1 MERLDK
7 VLSNL
12 GYGTRKELKKI
23 CRSGLVEV
31 NGEIAKDSGMQVDP
45 EKDKIIINGEE
56 IFYRKF
62 IYLMMNKPEG
72 VVSATYDNRDETVVD
87 LLEIDHQVFEP
98 FPVGRLDKDTVGL
111 LLLTNDG
118 DLNHRL
124 ISPKWKVDKVY
135 FAKINQKVTEEDIE
149 KFKHGITL
157 DDGYRCK
164 EAILEIQKASEEG
177 SEIVLTIQEGKFHQV
192 KRMFEAVGKK
202 VTYLKRIEFG
212 TLPLDEDLE
221 EGEYRELTEEEIAIL
236 KGF

>member
-1 MERLDK
+1 MDRIDK
-7 VLSNL
+7 ILSNL
-12 GYGTRKELKKI
+12 GYGTRKDLKKI
-23 CRSGLVEV
+23 VKNGMVQV
-31 NGEIAKDSGMQVDP
+31 NGITIKDSAMKVDP
-45 EKDKIIINGEE
+45 EKDKIVINGEE
-56 IFYRKF
+56 IFYREF
-62 IYLMMNKPEG
+62 IYLMMNKPAG
-72 VVSATYDNRDETVVD
+72 VISATFDNKDETVID
-87 LLEIDHQVFEP
+87 LLEVEHQVFEP

>member
-1 MERLDK
+1 M
-7 VLSNL
+7 
-12 GYGTRKELKKI
+12 I
-23 CRSGLVEV
+23 
-31 NGEIAKDSGMQVDP
+31 
-45 EKDKIIINGEE
+45 
-56 IFYRKF
+56 
-62 IYLMMNKPEG
+62 
-72 VVSATYDNRDETVVD
+72 
-87 LLEIDHQVFEP
+87 
-98 FPVGRLDKDTVGL
+98 
-111 LLLTNDG
+111 
-118 DLNHRL
+118 
-124 ISPKWKVDKVY
+124 
-135 FAKINQKVTEEDIE
+135 FAKIDQKVTEEDIE

>member
-1 MERLDK
+1 MERIDK
-7 VLSNL
+7 ILSNL
-12 GYGTRKELKKI
+12 GYGTRKDLKKI
-23 CRSGLVEV
+23 VKNGMVQV
-31 NGEIAKDSGMQVDP
+31 NGITIKDSAMKVDP
-45 EKDKIIINGEE
+45 EKDKIVINGEE
-56 IFYRKF
+56 ILYREF
-62 IYLMMNKPEG
+62 IYLMMNKPAG
-72 VVSATYDNRDETVVD
+72 VISATFDNKDETVID
-87 LLEIDHQVFEP
+87 LLEVEHQVFEP

-135 FAKINQKVTEEDIE
+135 FAKIDQKVTEEDIE

-221 EGEYRELTEEEIAIL
+221 EGEYRELTEEEITIL

>member
-1 MERLDK
+1 MERIDK
-7 VLSNL
+7 ILSNL
-12 GYGTRKELKKI
+12 GYGTRKDLKKI
-23 CRSGLVEV
+23 VKNGMVQV
-31 NGEIAKDSGMQVDP
+31 NGITIKDSAMKVDP
-45 EKDKIIINGEE
+45 EKDKIVINGEE
-56 IFYRKF
+56 ILYREF
-62 IYLMMNKPEG
+62 IYLMMNKPAG
-72 VVSATYDNRDETVVD
+72 VISATFDNKDETVID
-87 LLEIDHQVFEP
+87 LLEVEHQVFEP

-135 FAKINQKVTEEDIE
+135 FAKIDQKVTQEDIE

-221 EGEYRELTEEEIAIL
+221 EGEYRELTEGEIAIL

>member
-1 MERLDK
+1 MERIDK
-7 VLSNL
+7 ILSNL
-12 GYGTRKELKKI
+12 GYGTRKDLKKI
-23 CRSGLVEV
+23 VKNGMVQV
-31 NGEIAKDSGMQVDP
+31 NGITIKDSAMKVDP
-45 EKDKIIINGEE
+45 EKDKIVINGEE
-56 IFYRKF
+56 IFYREF
-62 IYLMMNKPEG
+62 IYLMMNKPAG
-72 VVSATYDNRDETVVD
+72 VISATFDNKDETVLD
-87 LLEIDHQVFEP
+87 LLEVEHQVFEP

-135 FAKINQKVTEEDIE
+135 FAKIDQKVTEEDIE